1 MNVNVADS
9 QQFDL
14 KQCKN
19 IGPTMRLLHP
29 DYSSS
34 SSFDPV
40 ISVHCF
46 AAPDLGAGF
55 EQLFNCLI
63 VQNRQAL
70 QSMGEIYGLDIG
82 GQHGGRFVLL
92 RHTHRPPMGPYPV
105 CTSRSGNVR
114 HRFGDGW
121 AGPRLCL
128 GRKVIPVGGCWCRVW
143 KCRVLW
149 GCPSTLHSIG
159 NPPTAP
165 HVWCCQINW
174 WDVVWWV
181 QMGVSIWG
189 AVRLHSMGGWALS
202 GAHV

>member
-92 RHTHRPPMGPYPV
+92 RHTHRPPMEPYPV

-114 HRFGDGW
+114 HRFEDG
-121 AGPRLCL
+121 
-128 GRKVIPVGGCWCRVW
+128 
-143 KCRVLW
+143 
-149 GCPSTLHSIG
+149 
-159 NPPTAP
+159 
-165 HVWCCQINW
+165 
-174 WDVVWWV
+174 
-181 QMGVSIWG
+181 
-189 AVRLHSMGGWALS
+189 
-202 GAHV
+202 